1 MIYGIPQV
9 PGETRKRSDLHMKP
23 QIEDKA
29 TITVQEALNHYC
41 LSPRK
46 FYATLHLP
54 GLSFVVFYYDGRRL
68 IIREEFEKYLAEHPE
83 LRRRGFNGR

>member
-1 MIYGIPQV
+1 
-9 PGETRKRSDLHMKP
+9 MKP
-23 QIEDKA
+23 NIEDKA

-68 IIREEFEKYLAEHPE
+68 IIREEFEKYLAEHAKHHSSCMPSYILFE
-83 LRRRGFNGR
+83 SSESRDEP

>member
-1 MIYGIPQV
+1 
-9 PGETRKRSDLHMKP
+9 MKP
-23 QIEDKA
+23 KIEDKA

-54 GLSFVVFYYDGRRL
+54 GLSFVVFYYDDAGSS
-68 IIREEFEKYLAEHPE
+68 FVKS
-83 LRRRGFNGR
+83 LRNT

>member
-1 MIYGIPQV
+1 
-9 PGETRKRSDLHMKP
+9 MKP

-29 TITVQEALNHYC
+29 TITVQEALHHYC

-68 IIREEFEKYLAEHPE
+68 IIREEFEKYLAEHSE

>member
-1 MIYGIPQV
+1 
-9 PGETRKRSDLHMKP
+9 MKP
-23 QIEDKA
+23 KIEDKA

-54 GLSFVVFYYDGRRL
+54 GLSF
-68 IIREEFEKYLAEHPE
+68 EFSTTMDADSSFVRISK
-83 LRRRGFNGR
+83 NT